1 MMRVHRMIKLTEMIG
16 MIRFISIVVRGHYP
30 NNLCPNKSAASDQLQ
45 LDQSIQLY
53 QHLYYISPH
62 QPHQPLPRC
71 YNLQVSALHDSRTE
85 LVLQV
90 WDKILQSRKLS
101 FLFPAVTLS
110 SPTLQR
116 TSQVGGR
123 IRGHFPFIVNSC

>member
-1 MMRVHRMIKLTEMIG
+1 MIKLTEMIG

-45 LDQSIQLY
+45 LDQSIQLH

-110 SPTLQR
+110 SPSLQR

-123 IRGHFPFIVNSC
+123 IGGHFPFIENTC